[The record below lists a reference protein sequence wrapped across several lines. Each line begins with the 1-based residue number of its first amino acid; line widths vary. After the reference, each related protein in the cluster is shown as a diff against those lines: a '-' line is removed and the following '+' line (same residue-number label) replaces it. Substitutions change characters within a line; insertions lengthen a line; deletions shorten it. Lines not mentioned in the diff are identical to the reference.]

1 MGQVSDSYIIAQ
13 GSKGLVVID
22 QHAAHEQVLF
32 ETLLHGGQRASL
44 EPPARLELLP
54 RQAEQLTGSLNL
66 LADLG
71 LEVEPFG
78 KRGFLLRAL
87 PPALIHVSPM
97 DLVTALLDEL
107 ERDWHLDEERLRERI
122 VGRIACTAAVKAGQ
136 SLAMKTMQ
144 DLVDDLLAVWSP
156 AICPHGRPAFV
167 TLDVEE
173 LERRFLRR

>member
-32 ETLLHGGQRASL
+32 ETLLHGGQRAKL
-44 EPPARLELLP
+44 EPPAQVELLP
-54 RQAEQLTGSLNL
+54 RQAERLIGSLNL

-71 LEVEPFG
+71 LEIEPFG
-78 KRGFLLRAL
+78 KRGFLLHAL

-122 VGRIACTAAVKAGQ
+122 VARVACTAAVKTGEP
-136 SLAMKTMQ
+136 LAMETMQ
-144 DLVDDLLAVWSP
+144 DLVDDLVAVWSP
-156 AICPHGRPAFV
+156 ATRPHGRPAFV